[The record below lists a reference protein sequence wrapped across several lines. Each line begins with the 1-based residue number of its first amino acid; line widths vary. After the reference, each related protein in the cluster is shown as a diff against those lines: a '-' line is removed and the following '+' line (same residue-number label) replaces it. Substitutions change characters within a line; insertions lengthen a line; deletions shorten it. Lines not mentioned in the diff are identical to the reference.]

1 MSNTLTKVKIIEN
14 LHNSIGLSK
23 SECSLFVEDFIDK
36 VLIKL
41 KKDEIVKIANFGSF
55 IVKNKNDRIGRN
67 PKTKEEVII
76 TARKVVKF
84 KPSNLLLSKINK
96 S

>member
-1 MSNTLTKVKIIEN
+1 MSNTLKKVKIIEN